1 MSKGKKAGSKRAA
14 PKAKAEAS
22 AAEVRTTP
30 AKTVA
35 KIATGDIAK
44 AKEPA
49 KSKGTAKSS
58 VSAKSAASPKA
69 AAPAKAAA
77 ARSTTAGSTK
87 SGTAAKKTEAP
98 ARSSV
103 KEAAIAPAPARSAKP
118 PKAKAGP
125 PKAEKPPAPAPNPRT
140 ASAATVAPAPKAEAP
155 AKPAQAAAPTEP
167 KGQLPPNAPFDP
179 ALVLPLDVEKLTN
192 VSTDILAESGKAG
205 VALLRGLES
214 EEKSKNVPEESAEIA
229 KTLGAVMEY
238 WLKDP
243 SKLVEA
249 QKNLSMNM
257 ISLWDASIKKATGEQ
272 VEPVAPMPQKDAR
285 FADPEW
291 NENPYFDFLKQAY
304 FLGSNWA
311 QGLVEKA
318 ETLDEHT
325 KRKANFYI
333 RQFASALSPSNFVM
347 TNPELLRQTLEEKG
361 ENIARGMKMLA
372 EDIDAGKGELKI
384 RQTDGSKFEVGVNLA
399 TTPGKVVYRNDL
411 IELIQ
416 YTPTTPDVFKTPLLI
431 VPPWINKFYILDLNA
446 EKSFIRWAVSQGLT
460 VFVISWINPDTRH
473 RNAGFEA
480 YMKKGVLE
488 AIEQVEIAT
497 GEKSVNAI
505 GYCVGGTLLAVTL
518 AYIAQGKRPERIKS
532 ATFFTTQVD
541 FTYAGDLLAFV
552 DENQIRAVEEMMEKT
567 GYLAGGKMAGAF
579 NMLRPNDLIWSYM
592 VNNYL
597 KGKQPPPFDL
607 LFWNSDST
615 RMAEANHSFYLRNCY
630 LNNNLTK
637 KKMVVGSRT
646 LDLSKVKIPIYNL
659 AAKEDHIAP
668 AKSVFVGSG
677 FFGGPVTYVMA
688 GSGHIAGV
696 INPVS
701 KPKYQYWTGGPV
713 KGAFEDW
720 AAKAVEHPGTW
731 WPHWLAWVTAGDK
744 KVGAREPGGG
754 KLKPL
759 CDAPG
764 TYVKIRS

>member
-1 MSKGKKAGSKRAA
+1 MGSAATRADMSKGKKAGSKKAEAKAKAAGPAPAAPKNTAKAAAKATSATAAASVAATPARTKGKRAAEPVAPPIAKAASAPKSSPAPKSASAPKSSAAEAAEPVKSVSAPRPAAA
-14 PKAKAEAS
+14 PKAKA
-22 AAEVRTTP
+22 RR
-30 AKTVA
+30 
-35 KIATGDIAK
+35 AK
-44 AKEPA
+44 A
-49 KSKGTAKSS
+49 
-58 VSAKSAASPKA
+58 VR
-69 AAPAKAAA
+69 AAPA
-77 ARSTTAGSTK
+77 
-87 SGTAAKKTEAP
+87 AP
-98 ARSSV
+98 PVATL
-103 KEAAIAPAPARSAKP
+103 
-118 PKAKAGP
+118 
-125 PKAEKPPAPAPNPRT
+125 PKAETPIRPEPPAARPELLVASPPVEPAIP
-140 ASAATVAPAPKAEAP
+140 
-155 AKPAQAAAPTEP
+155 
-167 KGQLPPNAPFDP
+167 
-179 ALVLPLDVEKLTN
+179 LPLDVEKLTA
-192 VSTDILAESGKAG
+192 VSTDILSETGKAG

-214 EEKSKNVPEESAEIA
+214 DDKSKNMPEESAEIA

-238 WLKDP
+238 WMRDP
-243 SKLVEA
+243 SRLVEA
-249 QKNLSMNM
+249 QKSLSMDM
-257 ISLWDASIKKATGEQ
+257 ISLWDASLKKATGEK
-272 VEPVAPMPQKDAR
+272 VEPVAAMPQKDAR

-311 QGLVEKA
+311 QGLVDKA

-325 KRKANFYI
+325 RRKANFYI

-347 TNPELLRQTLEEKG
+347 TNPELLRLTLEEKG

-399 TTPGKVVYRNDL
+399 TTPGKVVYRNEL

-460 VFVISWINPDTRH
+460 VFVISWVNPDTRH
-473 RNAGFEA
+473 RNADFEA

-488 AIEQVEIAT
+488 AIEQIETAT
-497 GEKSVNAI
+497 GEKSVNTI

-541 FTYAGDLLAFV
+541 FTFAGELLAFV
-552 DENQIRAVEEMMEKT
+552 DENQIRSVEEMMTKT

-637 KKMVVGSRT
+637 KKMVVGNRT
-646 LDLSKVKIPIYNL
+646 LDLSRVTIPIYNL

-713 KGAFEDW
+713 KGSFEDW
-720 AAKAVEHPGTW
+720 VGKAVEHPGTW
-731 WPHWLAWVTAGDK
+731 WPHWLEWVSAGDK
-744 KVGAREPGGG
+744 KVRAREPGGG

-764 TYVKIRS
+764 TYVRIKA